1 MRKSYLAAALMLTM
15 ALTFTA
21 CGKPGDNGGEAG
33 TKGSTSGVN
42 YSEQLQKDFET
53 YKQYVNLGEYKGVE
67 VEVDRSA
74 LDVTQDQVT
83 AYIDNIRSSKGEN
96 TEVTTGTTKV
106 GDKIKLDYSGT
117 LNGVAFSGGTA
128 TDVEYTIG
136 SGRFIEDLDKGLA
149 GLEVG
154 REYDIP
160 CHFDDSY
167 SNSDLAGKDVN
178 FNVKV
183 NAIVTTTLPEYNDDF
198 VKTIVATGS
207 YDTQAQTTDEFTKY
221 VEQTLKDS
229 AQQSFDSNKY
239 SAVWDKINETTT
251 VNGYPED
258 EIADLKQTINDNVKS
273 EYSYY
278 GTYYS
283 GIDSFESYLKN
294 VYGFA
299 DEAAFNEYA
308 DQYARNYLKEK
319 MILTLIGEKESVTVS
334 DDEINEYG
342 ELIASQNN
350 YDSYQSMLDSLG
362 QKSDNVKLEVG
373 YAVLADKVSDIL
385 LNNAVEK

>member
-33 TKGSTSGVN
+33 TKGNTSGVN

-198 VKTIVATGS
+198 VKMIVATGS

-251 VNGYPED
+251 VSGYPED
-258 EIADLKQTINDNVKS
+258 EIEDLKQTINDNVKS

-362 QKSDNVKLEVG
+362 QKSDDVKLEVG

>member
-33 TKGSTSGVN
+33 TKGNTSGVN
-42 YSEQLQKDFET
+42 YSEQLQQDFET

-96 TEVTTGTTKV
+96 TEVTTGTTKL

-251 VNGYPED
+251 VSGYPED

-362 QKSDNVKLEVG
+362 QKSDDVKLEVG

>member
-21 CGKPGDNGGEAG
+21 CGKPGDNGSEAG

-154 REYDIP
+154 REYDIH

-198 VKTIVATGS
+198 VKMIVATGS

-251 VNGYPED
+251 VSGYPED
-258 EIADLKQTINDNVKS
+258 EIEDLKQTINDNVKS

-362 QKSDNVKLEVG
+362 QKSDDVKLEVG

>member
-21 CGKPGDNGGEAG
+21 CGKPGDNGSEAG

-74 LDVTQDQVT
+74 LDVTQAQVT

-198 VKTIVATGS
+198 VKMIVATGS

-251 VNGYPED
+251 VSGYPED
-258 EIADLKQTINDNVKS
+258 EIEDLKQTINDNVKS

-362 QKSDNVKLEVG
+362 QKSDDVKLEVG

>member
-1 MRKSYLAAALMLTM
+1 MRKSYLAAALMLSM

-33 TKGSTSGVN
+33 TKGNTSGVN

-96 TEVTTGTTKV
+96 TGVTTGTTKL

-251 VNGYPED
+251 VSGYPED

-362 QKSDNVKLEVG
+362 QKSDDVKLEVG

>member
-1 MRKSYLAAALMLTM
+1 MRKSYLAAALMLSM

-33 TKGSTSGVN
+33 TKGNTSGVN

-96 TEVTTGTTKV
+96 TEVTTGTTKL

-251 VNGYPED
+251 VSGYPED

>member
-21 CGKPGDNGGEAG
+21 CGKSGDNGGEAG

-74 LDVTQDQVT
+74 LDITQDQVT

-96 TEVTTGTTKV
+96 TEVTTGTTKL

-198 VKTIVATGS
+198 VKTIVATGL

-251 VNGYPED
+251 VSGYPED

-319 MILTLIGEKESVTVS
+319 MILTLIGEKESVTIS

-362 QKSDNVKLEVG
+362 QKSDDVKLEVG

>member
-21 CGKPGDNGGEAG
+21 CGKPGDNGSEAG

-251 VNGYPED
+251 VSGYPED
-258 EIADLKQTINDNVKS
+258 EIEDLKQTINDNVKS

>member
-21 CGKPGDNGGEAG
+21 CGKPGDNGSEAG
-33 TKGSTSGVN
+33 TKGRTSGVN

-251 VNGYPED
+251 VSGYPED

>member
-21 CGKPGDNGGEAG
+21 CGKPGDNGSEAG

-74 LDVTQDQVT
+74 LDVTQDQVK

-251 VNGYPED
+251 VSGYPED

>member
-33 TKGSTSGVN
+33 TKGNTSGVN

-96 TEVTTGTTKV
+96 TEVTTGTTKL

-198 VKTIVATGS
+198 VKMIVATGS

-251 VNGYPED
+251 VSGYPED

-362 QKSDNVKLEVG
+362 QKSDDVKLEVG

>member
-1 MRKSYLAAALMLTM
+1 MRKSYLVAALMLTM

-96 TEVTTGTTKV
+96 TEVTTGTTKL

-251 VNGYPED
+251 VSGYPED

-362 QKSDNVKLEVG
+362 QKSDDVKLEVG

>member
-33 TKGSTSGVN
+33 TKGNTSGVN

-83 AYIDNIRSSKGEN
+83 AYIDNIISSKGEN
-96 TEVTTGTTKV
+96 TEVTTGTTKL

-239 SAVWDKINETTT
+239 SAVWGKINETTT
-251 VNGYPED
+251 VSGYPED

-362 QKSDNVKLEVG
+362 QKSDDVKLEVG

>member
-21 CGKPGDNGGEAG
+21 CGKPGDNGSEAG

-96 TEVTTGTTKV
+96 TEVTTGTTKL

-229 AQQSFDSNKY
+229 AKQSFDSNKY

-251 VNGYPED
+251 VSGYPED

-362 QKSDNVKLEVG
+362 QKSDDVKLEVG

>member
-1 MRKSYLAAALMLTM
+1 M
-15 ALTFTA
+15 
-21 CGKPGDNGGEAG
+21 
-33 TKGSTSGVN
+33 
-42 YSEQLQKDFET
+42 
-53 YKQYVNLGEYKGVE
+53 
-67 VEVDRSA
+67 
-74 LDVTQDQVT
+74 
-83 AYIDNIRSSKGEN
+83 
-96 TEVTTGTTKV
+96 
-106 GDKIKLDYSGT
+106 
-117 LNGVAFSGGTA
+117 
-128 TDVEYTIG
+128 
-136 SGRFIEDLDKGLA
+136 RFIDLHVHTTASDGSFTPSEVCQMALDKGLA

-207 YDTQAQTTDEFTKY
+207 YHTQAQTTDEFTKY

-251 VNGYPED
+251 VSGYPED

-362 QKSDNVKLEVG
+362 QKSDDVKLEVG

>member
-21 CGKPGDNGGEAG
+21 CGKPGDNGSEAG

-74 LDVTQDQVT
+74 LDVTQDQVK

>member
-251 VNGYPED
+251 VSGYPED

-362 QKSDNVKLEVG
+362 QKSNDVKLEVG

>member
-1 MRKSYLAAALMLTM
+1 MKKSYLAAALMLSM

-33 TKGSTSGVN
+33 TKGNTSGVN

-96 TEVTTGTTKV
+96 TEVTTGTTKL

-251 VNGYPED
+251 VSGYPED

-362 QKSDNVKLEVG
+362 QKSDDVKLEVG

>member
-21 CGKPGDNGGEAG
+21 CGKPGDNGSEAG

-96 TEVTTGTTKV
+96 TEVTTGTTKL

-149 GLEVG
+149 GLDVG

-251 VNGYPED
+251 VSGYPED

-362 QKSDNVKLEVG
+362 QKSDDVKLEVG

>member
-1 MRKSYLAAALMLTM
+1 M

-33 TKGSTSGVN
+33 TKGNTSGVN

-96 TEVTTGTTKV
+96 TEVTTGTTKL

-251 VNGYPED
+251 VSGYPED

-362 QKSDNVKLEVG
+362 QKSDDVKLEVG

>member
-1 MRKSYLAAALMLTM
+1 MRKSYLAAALMLSM

-33 TKGSTSGVN
+33 TKGNTSGVN

-96 TEVTTGTTKV
+96 TEVTTGTTKL

-221 VEQTLKDS
+221 VEQTLKGS

-251 VNGYPED
+251 VSGYPED

-362 QKSDNVKLEVG
+362 QKSDDVKLEVG

>member
-21 CGKPGDNGGEAG
+21 CGKPGDNGSEAG

-251 VNGYPED
+251 VSGYPED
-258 EIADLKQTINDNVKS
+258 EIADLKQTINGNVKS

-362 QKSDNVKLEVG
+362 QKSDDVKLEVG

>member
-21 CGKPGDNGGEAG
+21 CGKPGDNGSEAG

-96 TEVTTGTTKV
+96 TEVTTGTTKL

-167 SNSDLAGKDVN
+167 SNSDLAGKDVD

-251 VNGYPED
+251 VSGYPED

-362 QKSDNVKLEVG
+362 QKSDDVKLEVG

>member
-21 CGKPGDNGGEAG
+21 CGKSGDNGGEAG
-33 TKGSTSGVN
+33 TTGSTSGVN

-74 LDVTQDQVT
+74 LDITQDQVT

-96 TEVTTGTTKV
+96 TEVTTGTTKL

-251 VNGYPED
+251 VSGYPED

-362 QKSDNVKLEVG
+362 QKSDDVKLEVG